1 MNQPKVPA
9 REGRHLVFWLLRRLK
24 RVRVQGSSMEPTL
37 QAGQTVLMEAWRRAP
52 QPGDLAVAEH
62 PGRPGFLLIKRVSH
76 QVPGGWILLGDNPTQ
91 SSDSRS
97 LGPFPNERLIGRVV
111 CTFL

>member
-1 MNQPKVPA
+1 M
-9 REGRHLVFWLLRRLK
+9 
-24 RVRVQGSSMEPTL
+24 
-37 QAGQTVLMEAWRRAP
+37 
-52 QPGDLAVAEH
+52 
-62 PGRPGFLLIKRVSH
+62 SH